1 MSVDIKTL
9 LEAGVHFGHQTSRWN
24 PKMKP
29 YIYGARNGIHI
40 IDLDQTT
47 SMLDAACAAVTDIV
61 SHGGDILLVGTKK
74 QAQDI
79 IREEGSRIG
88 QYYVDQRWLG
98 GMLTNFKTI
107 KQSIDFLNNLTQK
120 REAGEFEKLTKKE
133 ASLLS
138 KEIKKL
144 EVSRGG
150 IRNMTRVPGVI
161 FLVDPKH
168 EHIALKEANSLGI
181 PVVALADS
189 NCNPDGVDY
198 LIPGNDDA
206 IRSIAIVT
214 GQIAE
219 AARVGAE
226 KRAAIMREEEAARK
240 ARGERAPRGEVERKI
255 GGKGKAYVG
264 KTEQIAPEETAGF
277 GSATPTPEVT
287 NNS

>member
-40 IDLDQTT
+40 INLDQTVQ
-47 SMLDAACAAVTDIV
+47 MMAAACKAVTEIV
-61 SHGGDILLVGTKK
+61 SHGGDILFVGTKK
-74 QAQDI
+74 QAQEVV
-79 IREEGSRIG
+79 REQAERIG
-88 QYYVDQRWLG
+88 QYFVNHRWLG

-107 KQSIDFLNNLTQK
+107 KQSIDYLNTTCKK
-120 REAGEFEKLTKKE
+120 RDAGEFEKMTKKE
-133 ASLLS
+133 ASILN
-138 KEIKKL
+138 KEIEKL

-150 IRNMTRVPGVI
+150 IRNMARVPGLI

-168 EHIALKEANSLGI
+168 EHIALKEAVYLGI

-206 IRSIAIVT
+206 IRSIAIVCT
-214 GQIAE
+214 QVAE
-219 AARVGAE
+219 AARLGLE
-226 KRAAIMREEEAARK
+226 KRDSIMREEEAARK
-240 ARGERAPRGEVERKI
+240 ARGERGPKGSVERKI

-264 KTEQIAPEETAGF
+264 KSEQVAPEETEGF
-277 GSATPTPEVT
+277 GSATVEPV
-287 NNS
+287 NN